1 MLRVLDLQL
10 GDPAFSLSALGFSDA
25 KSTGFLLVSRTSGL
39 QLRLFRISIYGCQE
53 NGPKNSKCQVSKLS
67 G

>member
-39 QLRLFRISIYGCQE
+39 TCMFRGCFEFLFADARRTGRKIPSV
-53 NGPKNSKCQVSKLS
+53 K
-67 G
+67 